1 MIDYDQYGL
10 KTTAGGSAWYLTQS
24 VKDMTEHA
32 NNAGTED
39 PHKLDNQDLKG
50 TGMKWVTKKEV
61 KKV

>member
-1 MIDYDQYGL
+1 MI
-10 KTTAGGSAWYLTQS
+10 KP
-24 VKDMTEHA
+24 A